1 LEVRRLT
8 PADLPSFQAG
18 MPSWNAREYAK
29 RLAFQERGLAVQ
41 LVAWM
46 DGRPVGRSMLVLPG
60 HPEWTVSDL
69 RERCPEIRDLAVAE
83 GWQRRGI
90 GSALAE
96 ATVDEARAGGFDRV
110 GLTVGL
116 EESYVAAQRMYERL
130 GFVPAHGPFISS
142 TRLESE
148 DGSWFA
154 VAGVMRYLV
163 KSLRTDRPAPP
174 IE

>member
-1 LEVRRLT
+1 
-8 PADLPSFQAG
+8 
-18 MPSWNAREYAK
+18 MPSWNGREYAK
-29 RLAFQERGLAVQ
+29 RLAYQERGLAVQ
-41 LVAWM
+41 LIAWM
-46 DGRPVGRSMLVLPG
+46 GDRPAGRSMLVFPG

-96 ATVDEARAGGFDRV
+96 ATVDEARAAGFDRV
-110 GLTVGL
+110 GLTVGQ
-116 EESYVAAQRMYERL
+116 EESYAAAQRMYERL

-142 TRLESE
+142 TRLEAE

-163 KSLRTDRPAPP
+163 KSLTSDQLAPV